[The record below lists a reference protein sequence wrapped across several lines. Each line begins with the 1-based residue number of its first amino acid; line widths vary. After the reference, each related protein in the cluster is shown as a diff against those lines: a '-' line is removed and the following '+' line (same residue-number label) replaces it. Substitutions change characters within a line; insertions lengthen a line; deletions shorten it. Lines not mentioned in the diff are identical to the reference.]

1 MHYWLHRISH
11 LAELSY
17 PLFERGF
24 LTIGFS
30 DFSNSEMLDMVLAN
44 DRDYFN
50 KQFQEKWGSVPRTRN
65 NLWNFLK
72 MSKGDIVI
80 IPSWG
85 TFFVCEITDDR
96 PLLIRET
103 FSEGLKS
110 WGDKSILTNGT
121 QLISENG
128 EVYDLGFARKVN
140 VLYRQVSRDKFA
152 DAKLTSRMKIRQT
165 NVSINDL
172 KTSIEKSIEN
182 YQANRPIHL
191 HSIIID
197 KTANLVL
204 DAIIAELNP
213 DKFEKLVKTYFKT
226 IGASEVFIPAKN
238 ESNKEGD
245 ADIVAVF
252 ENIKLIIYTQAKFQ
266 NGQISEWGTTQ
277 ILDYKANKESLDDGY
292 NKVAWV
298 ITTANTFNEKAQNL
312 AKENQ
317 IQLINGLDFSK
328 MLLNVGINLLNSNFL

>member
-1 MHYWLHRISH
+1 MNYWLHRISH
-11 LAELSY
+11 VAELSY
-17 PLFERGF
+17 PLLDKGY

-30 DFSNSEMLDMVLAN
+30 DFTNSELIDKVLAN
-44 DRDYFN
+44 DWNYFN
-50 KQFQEKWGSVPRTRN
+50 GQFQEMWGTVPRTRH

-96 PLLIRET
+96 PLLIGET

-110 WGDKSILTNGT
+110 WGGKSVSTNGT
-121 QLISENG
+121 HLISENG
-128 EVYDLGFARKVN
+128 KAYDLGFARQVK
-140 VLYRQVSRDKFA
+140 VLYRQISRDKFA

-165 NVSINDL
+165 NASINDL

-182 YQANRPIHL
+182 YKVNKPIHL

-204 DAIIAELNP
+204 DAIKNELNP

-226 IGASEVFIPAKN
+226 IGANEVSIPAKN

-266 NGQISEWGTTQ
+266 KGQISEWGTTQ
-277 ILDYKANKESLDDGY
+277 ILDYKTNKESIDDGY

-298 ITTANTFNEKAQNL
+298 ITTANTFNEKAENL
-312 AKENQ
+312 AKENE
-317 IQLINGLDFSK
+317 IQLINGLEFSK
-328 MLLNVGINLLNSNFL
+328 MLLNVGINLLNTNL